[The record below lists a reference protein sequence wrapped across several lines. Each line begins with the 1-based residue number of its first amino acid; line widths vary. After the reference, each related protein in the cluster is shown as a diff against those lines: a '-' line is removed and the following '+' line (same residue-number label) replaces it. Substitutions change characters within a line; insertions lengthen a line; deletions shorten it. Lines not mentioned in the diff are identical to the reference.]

1 MLREIE
7 SLVTEGSFNQHP
19 WLGASGTDM
28 TYEIANAMGVD
39 VTYGWL
45 VVQVASGG
53 PADDAGL
60 QGGTSQ
66 VTVAGETVTVGGDI
80 VIALDGARIKGI
92 DELSTFLEEN
102 TSPDQTI
109 DVTIIRNGETM
120 TLQLT
125 LGTRPSPT

>member
-1 MLREIE
+1 VLREIE

-92 DELSTFLEEN
+92 DDLSTFLEEN
-102 TSPDQTI
+102 ISPDQTI

-120 TLQLT
+120 TLP